1 MVIYLDLVIIL
12 TIVVHVLIIEGI
24 NAIFNEKIK
33 IVRVIISSLLAV
45 FLLSLY
51 ILPIGKFVWI
61 RYLLGIPIGL
71 IAFPKDKLV
80 KRIIKIVFYYL
91 LNLALVGTLAVFKIH
106 NLFFL
111 LICTLLVVVLGIITS
126 FRNSYEKEVF
136 INKVRLNALY
146 DSGNASYYL
155 NKPIIYLDQKY
166 YSSIYQ
172 KVSKCE
178 IKNIVSSTFVDIYN
192 GPKIKIGR
200 NDYEVYYAF
209 INIDDYD
216 LILHKDLGG
225 VKCLNC

>member
-111 LICTLLVVVLGIITS
+111 LISTLLINTS
-126 FRNSYEKEVF
+126 FS
-136 INKVRLNALY
+136 
-146 DSGNASYYL
+146 
-155 NKPIIYLDQKY
+155 
-166 YSSIYQ
+166 
-172 KVSKCE
+172 
-178 IKNIVSSTFVDIYN
+178 
-192 GPKIKIGR
+192 
-200 NDYEVYYAF
+200 
-209 INIDDYD
+209 
-216 LILHKDLGG
+216 
-225 VKCLNC
+225 

>member
-111 LICTLLVVVLGIITS
+111 LISTLLVVVLGIITS

-155 NKPIIYLDQKY
+155 NKPIIYLDKKY